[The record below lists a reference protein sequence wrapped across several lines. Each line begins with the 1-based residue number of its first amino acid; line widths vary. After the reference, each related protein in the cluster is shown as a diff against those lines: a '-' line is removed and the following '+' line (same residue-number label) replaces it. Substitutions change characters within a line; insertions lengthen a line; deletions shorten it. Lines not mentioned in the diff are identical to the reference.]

1 MIPSPVLIDAGPL
14 VAMLSTKD
22 EHHQR
27 CIEQSGELPETLF
40 SCWPAIT
47 EAAYLLKGTPDGVEA
62 LLSRIDIG
70 KIEILPLAAE
80 DVPQISG
87 ILSKYRDQGF
97 DFSDACLMHLA
108 EREGIDQIFT
118 LDRRHFSVYRTAVG
132 GALELLPSP

>member
-47 EAAYLLKGTPDGVEA
+47 EAAYLLKGPKA
-62 LLSRIDIG
+62 SKRFF
-70 KIEILPLAAE
+70 LA
-80 DVPQISG
+80 ST
-87 ILSKYRDQGF
+87 S
-97 DFSDACLMHLA
+97 
-108 EREGIDQIFT
+108 EG
-118 LDRRHFSVYRTAVG
+118 
-132 GALELLPSP
+132 